1 MGKFKDLFD
10 DADAGDIAGAAG
22 IMGGLGNIVGGII
35 GGKARREEQ
44 QAARAEH
51 RNRMNQFK
59 LADYYGTVMANPWED
74 ITVNQLQARFQAKQQ
89 QQGLGTT
96 MATLRDAAG
105 GSGIASL
112 AQTIANQQA
121 QNLAKISGDIGTQE
135 AANQE
140 LIGKG
145 EYMRSVAVERAEQ
158 RVRDKSETLLALAQ
172 QRQSIADQA
181 RKDATE
187 ALTGGIGQVLGGVGQ
202 MAIPVG

>member
-1 MGKFKDLFD
+1 MAFKDIFEN
-10 DADAGDIAGAAG
+10 ADAGDIAGVGG

-44 QAARAEH
+44 QQARTEH

-74 ITVNQLQARFQAKQQ
+74 ITVNQLQAKFQARQQ

-105 GSGIASL
+105 GSGVASL

-121 QNLAKISGDIGTQE
+121 QNLAKISGDIGQQE

-140 LIGKG
+140 LIGQG
-145 EYMRSVAVERAEQ
+145 EYMRSMAVERAEQ
-158 RVRDKSETLLALAQ
+158 RVRDKSETLLALSQ
-172 QRQSIADQA
+172 QRKAIADQA

-202 MAIPVG
+202 MLIPTG